1 MNKLLIILVSLA
13 YLALLFGVAWWVER
27 RRRQKKSVV
36 RNGWVYALSL
46 AVYCTGWTYYG
57 SVGRAVNSGMDFITI
72 YLGPSIMCALFI
84 PVLQKIIRICKTQR
98 INSIADFIASRYG
111 KNFTLGII
119 VTLCCIIGIIPYIAL
134 QLKAIS
140 TSFHIITGLP
150 QGIIPGPGDDK
161 FYITCVII
169 FFIIVFG
176 TRSVDATERH
186 EGLVAAVAFES
197 LVKLF
202 AFLVVGIF
210 ITFFVFDGYGA
221 LFDAVANKGLTQFFT
236 LSGDNAYSSWLS
248 MLFVSMMAI
257 VILPHQF
264 QVSVVE
270 NTNEKH
276 IRKAVWLFPL
286 YLLAINIFVLPIA
299 MGGSVILGN
308 NTDAD
313 NYVLSLPL
321 HFNQH
326 LMSVLVYIG
335 GFSAATSMIIVA
347 TIALSTMVSN
357 HLFLPLV
364 LSSRRFKTSSEGS
377 LTRKIILSRRVII
390 AVILFAAY
398 AYNSFM
404 APYFSLVSIGLASM
418 AAVAQFGPAVFG
430 GLYWRNAS
438 RKGAVTG
445 IIAGF
450 GIWFYTLIVP
460 AGVDAGFIDKSLM
473 DSGPWHLSWL
483 RPQALFGLDGW
494 DLFTHS
500 VFWSMFFNCICYLV
514 ISIYSRLSASE
525 MYQARVFV
533 DIFDKDA
540 NQFTEGQG
548 VWRGNTQYADIRA
561 LLDNFIGKERSGLLL
576 TAYARRN
583 DIGLDTVIA
592 DPRIVHFAERM
603 LSGVIGSASAKFMI
617 ANIVKE
623 EEITIQEVL
632 AIVKESQQVLE
643 LNKEL
648 KKKSIEL
655 TRATDMLTRA
665 NEQLKR
671 MDVLKDE
678 FLYTVTHELRTPLT
692 SIRALSE
699 IVYDNP
705 DMEEEQR
712 QHYLEAVVKEI
723 ERLSH
728 LISQVLNLERYESGR
743 QKLNYATVVFGRL
756 IAEATEALLPLA
768 EERGVAIVHQLPHE
782 EVSVLCDIDLV
793 RQVIYN
799 LIANA
804 IKFAPEGTGRI
815 VIALEQ
821 TGSGIRL
828 AVADNGPGVPYE
840 MREQIF
846 DKFFQAKNQT
856 LKKPVGTGLGLTI
869 CKRIMEM
876 HGGSIGVEDTAGTGA
891 CFVIAL
897 PQIKT

>member
-1 MNKLLIILVSLA
+1 MHKLLIILVSLA

-140 TSFHIITGLP
+140 TSFHTITNLPVSTSLGL
-150 QGIIPGPGDDK
+150 GDDK

-210 ITFFVFDGYGA
+210 ITFFVFNGYTD
-221 LFDAVANKGLTQFFT
+221 LFTTVSARGLDQFFT
-236 LSGDNAYSSWLS
+236 LTGSNAYSSWLS

-270 NTNEKH
+270 NTNERH
-276 IRKAVWLFPL
+276 LRKAVWLFPL

-308 NTDAD
+308 ATDAD

-321 HFNQH
+321 HFDQR
-326 LMSVLVYIG
+326 LMSIMVYIG

-364 LSSRRFKTSSEGS
+364 LSSKRFNTSSEGS

-445 IIAGF
+445 IITGF
-450 GIWFYTLIVP
+450 GIWFYTLIIP
-460 AGVDAGFIDKSLM
+460 SGVDAGFISKSLM
-473 DSGPWHLSWL
+473 ETGPWHLSWL
-483 RPQALFGLDGW
+483 RPQALFGLEGW

-500 VFWSMFFNCICYLV
+500 VFWSMLFNIVCYLV
-514 ISIYSRLSASE
+514 ISVYSKLSASE
-525 MYQARVFV
+525 IYQARVFV
-533 DIFDKDA
+533 DVFDKEV
-540 NQFTEGQG
+540 NQLAEGQG
-548 VWRGNTQYADIRA
+548 VWRGHTQYADLKA
-561 LLDNFIGKERSGLLL
+561 LLENFIGKERAAFLLG
-576 TAYARRN
+576 AYAKRN
-583 DIGLDTVIA
+583 DIDLGTAIA
-592 DPRIVHFAERM
+592 DPRMVHFSERI
-603 LSGVIGSASAKFMI
+603 LSGVIGSASAKFMV

-623 EEITIQEVL
+623 EEEITIREVL

-671 MDVLKDE
+671 MDAMKDE

-743 QKLNYATVVFGRL
+743 QKLNYTTASFALLV
-756 IAEATEALLPLA
+756 AEAAEALLPLA
-768 EERGVAIVHQLPHE
+768 EDRGVRIEQAMPPGD
-782 EVSVLCDIDLV
+782 VLLRCDVDLI

-804 IKFAPEGTGRI
+804 IKFAPEESGLIRI
-815 VIALEQ
+815 GLVQEAA
-821 TGSGIRL
+821 GIRL
-828 AVADNGPGVPYE
+828 SVEDNGPGIPYE

-856 LKKPVGTGLGLTI
+856 LKKPIGTGLGLTI
-869 CKRIMEM
+869 CKRILEM
-876 HGGSIGVEDTAGTGA
+876 HNGSIKVEGEEGRGA
-891 CFVIAL
+891 RFVIAL
-897 PQIKT
+897 PQMS